1 MNVDA
6 NVVIDKLGNQ
16 IKEMSKAIAI
26 KESQIELLTA
36 EISRLNADG
45 EKAISE

>member
-6 NVVIDKLGNQ
+6 NSVIDKLGNQ
-16 IKEMSKAIAI
+16 IKEMAKAIAI
-26 KESQIELLTA
+26 KESQIELLNA

-45 EKAISE
+45 EKDISE